1 MKLVEIKEK
10 LERNEWI
17 LPPFQREF
25 VWNEEQKIIEFIESV
40 FHEWPIGSIILW
52 VPDPKD
58 EAIIKKRN
66 LQISSVGKP
75 QYPQEYVIDGQQRI
89 TTLLKILN
97 NESFIFKGNENKMFY
112 DFSSK
117 KFVFMEPNDLQENV
131 RSKWERECRNIK
143 ASYRQKTHRSVKD
156 GKEYVYTYWHK
167 IKSDGSLKSVGAKEP
182 NWKEILPP
190 EPTPLHIPT
199 VEYEGDYDTNR
210 ILLGNIIKL
219 KHSEIKNKL
228 KLENLNYDIDDLI
241 SEIKKIRDYD
251 ITIQKPKKPISLEDA
266 LELFIR
272 LNTGGKQLP
281 SEDLALAYISLSW
294 EDSRDEF
301 KNFKESLKAT
311 GFDFDVDFFVRCLSA
326 VSLNQSLTKKL
337 IRSFKTET
345 IKGDWELTKNGM
357 QKTIDFLKTTLNLNS
372 NLFLEAENSLVPIVL
387 LFSKKEGV
395 VENKMNLLSY
405 WFLISYINQRFSDQS
420 MSILNKDID
429 TILKS
434 NNPVP
439 ELIKNLEDERSIFLT
454 TSKDIKGNQFKFVLY
469 CLLKAL
475 KTRDFVSGFGIDTS
489 PASKSNRLDFHHIFA
504 DSILKNSN
512 FKDKKEDIANKTF
525 LTNESNKKLSDSDP
539 TYLSEYSKELLKAH
553 FIPTDDR
560 LYKLEEYEEFLEE
573 RKKLISEGLNKF
585 LNELK
590 TSRV

>member
-75 QYPQEYVIDGQQRI
+75 IHQQEYVIDGQQRI

-97 NESFIFKGNENKMFY
+97 NESFIFKDKEYNVCY

-117 KFVFMEPNDLQENV
+117 KFVFIEANDLQENV
-131 RSKWERECRNIK
+131 HSKRERALRKIK
-143 ASYRQKTHRSVKD
+143 ASYRRKTHRCVKK
-156 GKEYVYTYWHK
+156 GVEYEYTYWHR
-167 IKSDGSLKSVGAKEP
+167 IKPDGGLESVGKEEP
-182 NWKEILPP
+182 DWNEI
-190 EPTPLHIPT
+190 IKQ
-199 VEYEGDYDTNR
+199 EYDLLMEQKDYDNNR
-210 ILLGNIIKL
+210 ILIGDIIKL
-219 KHSEIKNKL
+219 KHSEIKGRL
-228 KLENLNYDIDDLI
+228 KQKNFNYDIDDLI
-241 SEIKKIRDYD
+241 DEIKKIREYD
-251 ITIQKPKKPISLEDA
+251 ITIQTPNKPILLKDA

-281 SEDLALAYISLSW
+281 SEDLALGYIYMLW

-301 KNFKESLKAT
+301 KDFKKSLKAK
-311 GFDFDVDFFVRCLSA
+311 GFDFDLDFFVRCLSA
-326 VSLNQSLTKKL
+326 VSLNQSLTQKL

-345 IKGDWELTKNGM
+345 IKKDWELTKNGIE
-357 QKTIDFLKTTLNLNS
+357 KTIDFLKTMKLNS
-372 NLFLEAENSLVPIVL
+372 NYFLEAENSLVPIVL
-387 LFSKKEGV
+387 IFSKKEGAV
-395 VENKMNLLSY
+395 KNKMNLFY
-405 WFLISYINQRFSDQS
+405 WFLISYINQRFNDQS
-420 MSILNKDID
+420 AGILNKDIK
-429 TILKS
+429 TILES
-434 NNPVP
+434 SDPIN
-439 ELIKNLEDERSIFLT
+439 ELIKNLEDERSIF

-469 CLLKAL
+469 CLLKDSN
-475 KTRDFVSGFGIDTS
+475 TRDFVSGFGIDAS
-489 PASKSNRLDFHHIFA
+489 AASKSNRLDFHHIFA

-525 LTNESNKKLSDSDP
+525 LTNKSNKKLSDSDP

-560 LYKLEEYEEFLEE
+560 LYKLEKYEEFLEE

-585 LNELK
+585 LNVFK
-590 TSRV
+590 TSTI